1 MTTEASTDARTDT
14 STDTSTVFD
23 AAAVSS
29 LTGHPDDAAF
39 AVVFV
44 GRYRALLPERVR
56 RIAEAVRAA
65 DLLDDPADALD
76 AVLSLKVA
84 SSTVG
89 TVELGVLAARVEAH
103 VRLGDRPAAIAA
115 ADLLPPAAARADGA
129 LGAFLA

>member
-1 MTTEASTDARTDT
+1 MRTGTT
-14 STDTSTVFD
+14 TVFEP
-23 AAAVSS
+23 AAVSS

-44 GRYRALLPERVR
+44 GRYRKLLPERVR
-56 RIAEAVRAA
+56 RIALAVRAEE
-65 DLLDDPADALD
+65 LLEDPADALD

-89 TVELGVLAARVEAH
+89 TAELGGIAALVETH
-103 VRLGDRPAAIAA
+103 VRAGDRPAAIAA
-115 ADLLPPAAARADGA
+115 ADLLPPAAARADDA

>member
-1 MTTEASTDARTDT
+1 MMTETTA
-14 STDTSTVFD
+14 VFD

-44 GRYRALLPERVR
+44 TRYRRLLPERVR
-56 RIAEAVRAA
+56 RVTLAVRAD
-65 DLLDDPADALD
+65 DLLDDPHDALD

-89 TVELGVLAARVEAH
+89 THELRELARRIEAEVRAGEQGV
-103 VRLGDRPAAIAA
+103 AIAA
-115 ADLLPPAAARADGA
+115 TDLLPAAADRADRA
-129 LGAFLA
+129 LGEFLAC